1 MGLAFINNI
10 SHKNGDK
17 KLYTETSMKINK
29 GEHIALI
36 GPNGAG
42 KTTLLNIISGKILP
56 DYGEVKIHPKIKIGY
71 LYQHQEVDKEITVEQ
86 YLKQA
91 FQELFDLE
99 ERMNKIYEDMAI
111 EYKEDDLV
119 KALKYQDILNL
130 NDFETIDKRI
140 GNLVEGLGI
149 GLDKLPMKM
158 GDLSGGQR
166 GKTILAK
173 LLLSGDDFL
182 LLDEPTN
189 FLDIQQVE
197 WLARFLQNYEKAFVM
212 VSHDN
217 DFINKTCNII
227 YALDNFKLTRFVGNY
242 DKYVEEMTMLREQYD
257 KAFIAQQ
264 REIKRLETFVAKNKA
279 RASTAKSAQSRQ
291 KVLEKMDKIEQR
303 RDLTKPNFKF
313 NYKRPSSSVIMK
325 AKDLVIG
332 YDKPLLHK
340 LNFEIRE
347 GEKCIISGKNGVGKT
362 TFLKTASTEIKPYDG
377 VVELGHNVHYA
388 YFKQIEDVKGISPIQ
403 YLMDKFPDITE
414 SEARAKIGQFGV
426 KNSLMM
432 QEMQKLSGGEQTRV
446 RLAALSLVP
455 CSLLVLDE
463 PTNHIDVL
471 AKEALL
477 EAIQEFNGTV
487 LLTTHDIN
495 FSTNWADRVINFDE
509 LV

>member
-1 MGLAFINNI
+1 
-10 SHKNGDK
+10 
-17 KLYTETSMKINK
+17 
-29 GEHIALI
+29 
-36 GPNGAG
+36 
-42 KTTLLNIISGKILP
+42 
-56 DYGEVKIHPKIKIGY
+56 
-71 LYQHQEVDKEITVEQ
+71 
-86 YLKQA
+86 
-91 FQELFDLE
+91 
-99 ERMNKIYEDMAI
+99 
-111 EYKEDDLV
+111 
-119 KALKYQDILNL
+119 
-130 NDFETIDKRI
+130 
-140 GNLVEGLGI
+140 
-149 GLDKLPMKM
+149 
-158 GDLSGGQR
+158 
-166 GKTILAK
+166 
-173 LLLSGDDFL
+173 
-182 LLDEPTN
+182 
-189 FLDIQQVE
+189 
-197 WLARFLQNYEKAFVM
+197 M

-242 DKYVEEMTMLREQYD
+242 DKYVEEITMLREQYD

-403 YLMDKFPDITE
+403 YLMDKFPYITE

-495 FSTNWADRVINFDE
+495 FSTN
-509 LV
+509 